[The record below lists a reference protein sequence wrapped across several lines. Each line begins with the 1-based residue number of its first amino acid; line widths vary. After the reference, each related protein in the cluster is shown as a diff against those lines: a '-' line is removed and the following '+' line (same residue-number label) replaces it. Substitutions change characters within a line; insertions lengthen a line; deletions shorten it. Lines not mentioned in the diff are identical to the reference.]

1 MTYARIEPRS
11 PDDSS
16 RLGLG
21 GEFQAS
27 RKLPYLQGPPGN
39 REEQE
44 GEAVFDAAHGKILL
58 GFPLRAVRRR
68 PRVAATIFGSVVLL
82 TVMAALFLPRS
93 YDVRTKITAEQNILM
108 PALNNPRRAIPNAS
122 DMPTR
127 LATEAILRR
136 ENLIGIIKAM
146 NLLDMW
152 PTLQSPAGKLKS
164 TLLSIVKRPPTKEDR
179 INALVGLLEKNLW
192 VTTGDGTV
200 TIGINWVDPKT
211 GFRIVQMAQQN
222 FIDERHASEVSII
235 GESIAIL
242 ESHVASARDAIQ
254 DALGDVDQT
263 QSRASLPTVRV
274 VRPAEDESARSAPI
288 SSNAQEIAS
297 VQALLSAKQ
306 QGISDLEGA
315 RTRRLAD
322 LTARLTELRKSF
334 GPAHPDV
341 VLTQEGITALAGDS
355 PQLTNLRNEESQLRA
370 RLQALGAAPNRT
382 PVANA
387 SEPSRA
393 RVVLSRLRSRPDSLE
408 DPRVTYARSRLKI
421 AIANY
426 EDLLDREEGARIE
439 LETARAAFKYRFSII
454 TPPEIPDHPATP
466 NIPRLLIVGF
476 FLAFVLAFFV
486 TTAMDILG
494 GRIVEAWQVREM
506 LGLPVF
512 GEIGRA

>member
-1 MTYARIEPRS
+1 MTHARIEPRS
-11 PDDSS
+11 ADDSS
-16 RLGLG
+16 RPALG
-21 GEFQAS
+21 GDFQAP
-27 RKLPYLQGPPGN
+27 RKLPYLQGPPSNG
-39 REEQE
+39 EDPD

-68 PRVAATIFGSVVLL
+68 PKVAAIIFGSVIVL
-82 TVMAALFLPRS
+82 TVFAAVFLPRT

-127 LATEAILRR
+127 LATEAVLRR
-136 ENLIGIIKAM
+136 ENLVGIIKAM

-152 PTLQSPAGKLKS
+152 PKLQSPAGKLKS
-164 TLLSIVKRPPTKEDR
+164 TLFSIVKGPPTKEDR
-179 INALVGLLEKNLW
+179 INALVGLLEKKLW
-192 VTTGDGTV
+192 VTTGEGTV
-200 TIGINWVDPKT
+200 TIGINWVDAKT

-222 FIDERHASEVSII
+222 FIDERHVSEVSII

-263 QSRASLPTVRV
+263 QSRASVPVR
-274 VRPAEDESARSAPI
+274 AERAADDASPRSAPI

-341 VLTQEGITALAGDS
+341 VLTQEGIMALAGDS

-370 RLQALGAAPNRT
+370 RLQVLGAAPSRGAA
-382 PVANA
+382 VAQ
-387 SEPSRA
+387 EPIRA
-393 RVVLSRLRSRPDSLE
+393 RVALQRLRSRTDSLE
-408 DPRVTYARSRLKI
+408 DPRVMYAKSRLKI

-439 LETARAAFKYRFSII
+439 LETARAAFKYRFNII
-454 TPPEIPDHPATP
+454 TPPEIPDHHATP
-466 NIPRLLIVGF
+466 NIPRLLMVGF
-476 FLAFVLAFFV
+476 FLAFLLAFFV
-486 TTAMDILG
+486 TTALDVLG
-494 GRIVEAWQVREM
+494 GRIVEPWQTREM
-506 LGLPVF
+506 LGLPLF
-512 GEIGRA
+512 GEVGRA